1 MLSSIFRRSVC
12 LWKQALRLFLQ
23 YFMRKIIF
31 IILFILLLNGGCINS
46 EKKLEI
52 SIDLWDLR
60 TGMPEKVTERDIMTP
75 NVTDLKLP
83 E

>member
-1 MLSSIFRRSVC
+1 M
-12 LWKQALRLFLQ
+12 FLQ

-60 TGMPEKVTERDIMTP
+60 TGMPEKEIS
-75 NVTDLKLP
+75 
-83 E
+83 